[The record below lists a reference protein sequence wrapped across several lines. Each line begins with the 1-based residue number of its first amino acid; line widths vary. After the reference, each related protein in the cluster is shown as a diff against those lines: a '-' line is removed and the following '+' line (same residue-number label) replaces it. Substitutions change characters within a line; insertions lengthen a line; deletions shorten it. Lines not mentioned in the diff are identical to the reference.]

1 MDYGKSGNPKGWKK
15 APKHREHNEK
25 GSDLNP
31 YGDRATK
38 EDLIA
43 RMKAAAAKRANL
55 RKE

>member
-1 MDYGKSGNPKGWKK
+1 MDYGKSGNPKGWQK